1 VILMASQRIAFRTD
15 ANDEIGTGHF
25 MRCLTLA
32 DALKKHGAQICF
44 VARKL
49 PAHLIQMLDEKNI
62 VFYELPL
69 INAEKPDELPHSQWL
84 QTSQNQDANQTIEA
98 LGSCMLDWLV
108 VDHYGIDQRWE
119 KSLRDTANKIMVID
133 DLADRQHDC
142 DVLLDQNFYQ
152 NMDTRY
158 VGKVPGHC
166 QLMLGPS
173 YALLREE
180 FRKQRRHVKPRTGEI
195 KNLLVFFGGVDAQN
209 YTSLALEA
217 IVATSLQFD
226 VDVVV
231 GQQHPSLQDVEVF
244 CKTHNYACHVQTHQM
259 AALMAKADLAI
270 GAGGTSMWERC
281 SMGLPSICISTADNQ
296 EQQVSDLMDKGLIV
310 ALQKKQ
316 DVSGLIKHALV
327 MLKDDGSRLGAM
339 SKTVYDWV
347 DGSGIDKIASFLFSK
362 DIEIRLANATDS
374 KNIYS
379 WRNHPTIRKH
389 SGSSN
394 EIELAE
400 HEKWFANRCGQPHH
414 PILIGH
420 IQNQPIGV
428 VRFDIRENF
437 ANVSIYRVPDSGYQG
452 IGKNLLCK
460 AEAWLKLNHP
470 HVVAVH
476 AWVLQENE
484 RSKRLFEKS
493 HYVKHADSAQIEFV
507 KKL

>member
-1 VILMASQRIAFRTD
+1 MASQRIAFRTD
-15 ANDEIGTGHF
+15 ASGEIGTGHF

-32 DALKKHGAQICF
+32 DTLKKQDAEVCF

-49 PAHLIQMLDEKNI
+49 PAYLIQMLDERNI
-62 VFYELPL
+62 DFYGLPL
-69 INAEKPDELPHSQWL
+69 VNAEEPDELPHSQWL
-84 QTSQNQDANQTIEA
+84 QTSQNQDAIQTIEA
-98 LGSCMLDWLV
+98 LGSCKLDWVV
-108 VDHYGIDQRWE
+108 VDHYALDQRWE
-119 KSLRDTANKIMVID
+119 KSLRVKANKIMVID

-142 DVLLDQNFYQ
+142 DMLLDQNFYQ
-152 NMDTRY
+152 NMYTRY
-158 VGKVPGHC
+158 VGKVPSHC
-166 QLMLGPS
+166 QLLLGPS

-180 FRKQRRHVKPRTGEI
+180 FKKQRQHVKPRTGSI

-217 IVATSLQFD
+217 IVASSLQFD

-231 GQQHPSLQDVEVF
+231 GQQHPSLQDIEMF
-244 CKTHNYACHVQTHQM
+244 CKTHHFVCHVQTNQM

-270 GAGGTSMWERC
+270 GAGGTAMWERC

-296 EQQVSDLMDKGLIV
+296 EQQVRDLMDKGLIV
-310 ALQKKQ
+310 ALQKNQ

-327 MLKDDGSRLGAM
+327 MLKSDASRLGAM
-339 SKTVYDWV
+339 SKTLYDWV
-347 DGSGIDKIASFLFSK
+347 DGSGIDKVASFLFPK
-362 DIEIRLANATDS
+362 DIEIRLANSADS

-394 EIELAE
+394 EIEWVE
-400 HEKWFANRCGQPHH
+400 HEKWFANKCGQFHH

-420 IQNQPIGV
+420 IQKQPIGV
-428 VRFDIRENF
+428 VRFDIRENV
-437 ANVSIYRVPDSGYQG
+437 ADVSIYRVPDSGHQG

-460 AEAWLKLNHP
+460 AEDWLKLNHP
-470 HVVAVH
+470 QVVAVH

-507 KKL
+507 KQL

>member
-1 VILMASQRIAFRTD
+1 MASQRIAFRTD